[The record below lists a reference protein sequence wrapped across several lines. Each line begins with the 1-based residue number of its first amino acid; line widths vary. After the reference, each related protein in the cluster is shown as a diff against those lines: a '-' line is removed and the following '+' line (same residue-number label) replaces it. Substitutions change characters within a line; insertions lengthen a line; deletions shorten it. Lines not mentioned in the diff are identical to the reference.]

1 MRLIYL
7 VLVLLMTSC
16 LATRESNNNSH
27 TDSTL
32 VKNHHLNHTGQS
44 YHDDIDFDTDSNLDS
59 LIREFN
65 KIQEEKKIEI
75 QDRKIASVEPD
86 YDGDGVPDN
95 STKPVKIKYKKNNN
109 IIKKETPEI
118 SLGNVIYQTPDT
130 MILLVESRVIVRI
143 SKGKLDTN
151 QMSQDLNGDVNVVPI
166 NVTSKMEV
174 KLVDP
179 SPESSPSFDI
189 KSVNKSE
196 QVIEDE
202 VYTEWDFTVIPL
214 KTGLHELKLVIS
226 IIKGDRIKEQTWS
239 DTIKVKNNVPKK
251 VLSFWEKY
259 WQWLLTTII
268 IPIIVYFWKKRE
280 EKKKS

>member
-7 VLVLLMTSC
+7 LLILLIVSCATSEKS
-16 LATRESNNNSH
+16 LDIKPILTDTIAIDTLTIKGDSVKVIES
-27 TDSTL
+27 
-32 VKNHHLNHTGQS
+32 
-44 YHDDIDFDTDSNLDS
+44 
-59 LIREFN
+59 R
-65 KIQEEKKIEI
+65 EEKEV
-75 QDRKIASVEPD
+75 ATSVGEPD
-86 YDGDGVPDN
+86 YDGEGVPDN
-95 STKPVKIKYKKNNN
+95 SNKPVKIKYKKNNN

-130 MILLVESRVIVRI
+130 MILLVESKVIVRI
-143 SKGKLDTN
+143 SKGKLDIN
-151 QMSQDLNGDVNVVPI
+151 QMSQDLVGNVNVVPI

-179 SPESSPSFDI
+179 SPGSSPSFDI

-214 KTGLHELKLVIS
+214 KTGFHELKLVIS
-226 IIKGDRIKEQTWS
+226 IIKGDRVKEQTWS